1 MGRGKLGGTKA
12 KIRGKVGSEIY
23 QIKRADDGVLSQHV
37 YKAPEARQYTNTEA
51 QAKARMIMGQIER
64 MFHILPDV
72 IKYAFATIPTG
83 TLSFQ
88 YFSKINY
95 DLLKQDMEENWEY
108 TPNFDWRPKYQL
120 SAPAGIW
127 NLAQGTLAQIKPDAY
142 SYQHGYNGYI
152 APQFHHVAE
161 NATLKDFM
169 DYLGMRKNDELH
181 IYFYRRWRDSIEPEI
196 SEIVVRI
203 KPNADVSQL
212 LAPNYHSSFFA
223 VDGALYV
230 GLAFDA
236 RFSVFVLR
244 LGGNDIG
251 RDYINDCFGIMNVR
265 RNASKVE
272 FSTTQFTWCVPYNN
286 ADYTRNAP
294 NNVFDTWL

>member
-23 QIKRADDGVLSQHV
+23 QIKRADDGVLAQHV

-51 QAKARMIMGQIER
+51 QARARMIMGQIER

-72 IKYAFATIPTG
+72 IKYAFATIPSG

-88 YFSKINY
+88 HFSRINY
-95 DLLKQDMEENWEY
+95 DLLKADMEDNWEY
-108 TPNFDWRPKYQL
+108 NPNFDWRPKYQL

-127 NLAQGTLAQIKPDAY
+127 NLAQGTLPQIKPYAY

-152 APQFHHVAE
+152 APQFRHVAE
-161 NATLKDFM
+161 SATLGDF
-169 DYLGMRKNDELH
+169 LRLIGMRKNDELH
-181 IYFYRRWRDSIEPEI
+181 IYFYRRWRDTADPEI
-196 SEIVVRI
+196 GEMIVRI
-203 KPNADVSQL
+203 K
-212 LAPNYHSSFFA
+212 
-223 VDGALYV
+223 DGADLDLKLSESFKRNFFVVDNPLYV
-230 GLAFDA
+230 GLAFEA

-251 RDYINDCFGIMNVR
+251 RDYIHDCFALMVVR
-265 RNASKVE
+265 RDNGKVQ

>member
-88 YFSKINY
+88 HFSKINY

-142 SYQHGYNGYI
+142 SYEHGYNGNI
-152 APQFHHVAE
+152 SPQFHHVAE
-161 NATLKDFM
+161 SATLKDFM

-212 LAPNYHSSFFA
+212 LAPNFHSSFFA

-294 NNVFDTWL
+294 NDVFDTWL

>member
-23 QIKRADDGVLSQHV
+23 QLKRADDGVLSQHV
-37 YKAPEARQYTNTEA
+37 YKAPGARQYTNTKA

-88 YFSKINY
+88 HFSKINY
-95 DLLKQDMEENWEY
+95 DLLKQDMEKNWEY

-152 APQFHHVAE
+152 APQFHYVAE
-161 NATLKDFM
+161 SATLGDFM

-203 KPNADVSQL
+203 KPSADVSQL
-212 LAPNYHSSFFA
+212 LAPSYHSSFFA

-236 RFSVFVLR
+236 RFSVFMLR

>member
-88 YFSKINY
+88 HFSKINY

-142 SYQHGYNGYI
+142 SYEHGYNGYI

-161 NATLKDFM
+161 SATLGDFM

-212 LAPNYHSSFFA
+212 LAPNFHSSFFA

-294 NNVFDTWL
+294 NDVFDTWL